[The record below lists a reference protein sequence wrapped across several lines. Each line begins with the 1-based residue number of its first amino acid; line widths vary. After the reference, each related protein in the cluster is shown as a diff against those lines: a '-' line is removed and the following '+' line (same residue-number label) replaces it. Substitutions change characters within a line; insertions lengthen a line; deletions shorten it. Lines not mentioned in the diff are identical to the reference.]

1 MKGIRYIHFMLAL
14 LVSVSM
20 WGQYNP
26 TNPAEPGIYY
36 TLSLQATPSNGGS
49 FNLNT
54 TTTYS
59 EGTRVSIR
67 AYTNTN
73 YTFVGWEM
81 DGEIY
86 STSSSIT
93 YIMPAR
99 NVKLIALYKYT
110 PSSPAEPSEPQI
122 PVYSTLFLEASPAAG
137 GYFNINSGNKHEVG
151 TTVSVRAYSNSNYVF
166 KNWTEDGVVVS
177 TTASFN
183 YTMKSGNP
191 KLTAN
196 YVYNPSTPSEPQEP
210 VLTHKLYLKSNP
222 AAGGYFNISSGNSHS
237 DGSSVYLCAYSN
249 QWYSFE
255 NWTDENGEVIST
267 SNSFNYTM
275 PSKDNTLTA
284 NYSYKYNP
292 SNPGE
297 PSEPTDNGVNIYGM
311 TESGIRSQQIAYPI
325 HLENSIE
332 VKEMKV
338 DMQFPESFV
347 VNTEDI
353 RLASRAI
360 GHDAEVTDLG
370 DNTFR
375 IYIKGD
381 LVFSGNNGKLFE
393 VLVTIPQN
401 AVTALCYPVTLTHGI
416 IIGTDGSQ
424 TSVSVRSGNIFV
436 TKVSED
442 GLYAR
447 FGFDKLLNRV
457 QFNNMSSDKAVSY
470 EWDFGDG
477 STSTEPN
484 PMHVY
489 ETPGLYDVALTSYGN
504 SGEDVAQMTVLVND
518 STYWN
523 VGGTLVLSSQKGNV
537 RHFESIESLLSLVS
551 AADIIENLTIGVQA
565 GENYSI
571 AATDENV
578 ALFEE
583 LDSRLREKGL
593 SLNIKT
599 IGEGDIPVFALG
611 ETGDSISDRM
621 ISVWNSLGETTL
633 SSDVLMMLCGIDYNP
648 SAIHDIADQTIN
660 SGDNTKEMNLQA
672 ISNKLTFTWEQT
684 TEYEEDSV
692 LGSMSEGS
700 GNIPSMII
708 DNVNLESVTLVYHI
722 VGTYN
727 ERQFCDFEK
736 MITVLPGTSVMSQE
750 EWDNLLQLR
759 QELILCGWQSPWDM
773 SGGREGELTFEGV
786 EIERGHVVGLD
797 LSNQSL
803 HGEIPASAFTFPRLT
818 SLSLANNNFMGD
830 IGSISSIEGISS
842 RLETLDVS
850 YNSLSEVSVK
860 LPQTIKILNLCA
872 QAPDLVLELDVNN
885 IDVAATVSRLPSIFR
900 YDHAAQTWSET
911 PKIRLTDY
919 CPATPIDGAKWEMIL
934 DATGEETVVSCPS
947 SSNVY
952 RGQNGDS
959 IYVSYPSA
967 STEVKNSYCLATF
980 TFSDGD
986 VNFSGNVEVDDLQ
999 TMVLYM
1005 FGEYSA
1011 KPFNFTAANLYK
1023 DGTVNVQDII
1033 RMVSLLLDSAVATSD
1048 NRTLSKAAGVTGSDV
1063 CLYIIDNIVYMDA
1076 TKPIAAIHIASNG
1089 DIDWD
1094 FNQYGLTQSSNSNG
1108 VVAYSLNGMT
1118 MPTGMLKVGCLNGE
1132 GGVLYASASDVH
1144 AKAVGV
1150 SFVNHDTTGI
1160 KGVSSDMQDDSTYAI
1175 DGTRSQKSH
1184 KGIIIEKRNNRHVKV
1199 IKK

>member
-1 MKGIRYIHFMLAL
+1 MKGIRFILFMLTL
-14 LVSVSM
+14 LLSVSM

-26 TNPAEPGIYY
+26 TNPAEPGVYY
-36 TLSLQATPSNGGS
+36 TLTLQATPSNGGS

-59 EGTRVSIR
+59 EGTSVSIR

-110 PSSPAEPSEPQI
+110 PSSPAEPSEPNF

-137 GYFNINSGNKHEVG
+137 GYFNISSGNKYEVG
-151 TTVSVRAYSNSNYVF
+151 TSVSVRAYANSNYVF
-166 KNWTEDGVVVS
+166 KNWTEDGEVVS

-183 YTMKSGNP
+183 YTIKAGNP

-196 YVYNPSTPSEPQEP
+196 YVYNPSSPSEPQEP

-222 AAGGYFNISSGNSHS
+222 AAGGYFNISSGNSYS
-237 DGSSVYLCAYSN
+237 DGASVYLCAYSN
-249 QWYSFE
+249 QWYSFV
-255 NWTDENGEVIST
+255 NWTDENGEIVST
-267 SNSFNYTM
+267 SNSFYYTM
-275 PSKDNTLTA
+275 PAKDNTLTA

-292 SNPGE
+292 ANPDE
-297 PSEPTDNGVNIYGM
+297 PSEPADNGVNIYGM
-311 TESGIRSQQIAYPI
+311 TESGIRSQQVAYPI
-325 HLENSIE
+325 HLENSTE

-338 DMQFPESFV
+338 DMHFPEGFV

-370 DNTFR
+370 DNTYR

-381 LVFSGNNGKLFE
+381 LVFSGNNGKMFE
-393 VLVTIPQN
+393 VLVTIPQD
-401 AVTALCYPVTLTHGI
+401 AVTARSYPVTLTHGV

-457 QFNNMSSDKAVSY
+457 QFNNMSSDKAVRY

-477 STSTEPN
+477 STSTEQN

-518 STYWN
+518 SIYWN
-523 VGGTLVLSSQKGNV
+523 VGGTLVLSSQKGNI

-551 AADIIENLTIGVQA
+551 AADITENLTIGVQA

-571 AATDENV
+571 AATDENID
-578 ALFEE
+578 LFEN

-593 SLNIKT
+593 SLTIRT
-599 IGEGDIPVFALG
+599 IGEGDVPVFAIG
-611 ETGDSISDRM
+611 DTGDTISDRM
-621 ISVWNSLGETTL
+621 LTVWNSLGETTT

-648 SAIHDIADQTIN
+648 SAIHGIADQTIN
-660 SGDNTKEMNLQA
+660 SGDSSKEIDLQT
-672 ISNKLTFTWEQT
+672 ISNQLTFTWEQT
-684 TEYEEDSV
+684 TEYEEESV
-692 LGSMSEGS
+692 FGCLSEGS
-700 GNIPSMII
+700 GNIPSMMI
-708 DNVNLESVTLVYHI
+708 DNVNPDSVTLVYHI
-722 VGTYN
+722 VGTGN
-727 ERQFCDFEK
+727 KRQFCEFEK
-736 MITVLPGTSVMSQE
+736 MITVRPGTSVMSQE
-750 EWDNLLQLR
+750 EWDILSQLR
-759 QELILCGWQSPWDM
+759 QELISCGWQTPWDM

-786 EIERGHVVGLD
+786 NIERGHVVGID

-803 HGEIPASAFTFPRLT
+803 HGELPTSAFTFPRLI
-818 SLSLANNNFMGD
+818 SLSFANNNFTGD
-830 IGSISSIEGISS
+830 IGSISSIEGLSS
-842 RLETLDVS
+842 RLESLDVS
-850 YNSLSEVSVK
+850 HNALSEVSVT
-860 LPQTIKILNLCA
+860 LPQTITTLNLCA

-911 PKIRLTDY
+911 PKLRLTDY
-919 CPATPIDGAKWEMIL
+919 CPATPINGAKWEMTL

-947 SSNVY
+947 SNNVY

-967 STEVKNSYCLATF
+967 SAEVKNCYCLTTF

-986 VNFSGNVEVDDLQ
+986 VNFNGNVEVDDLQ
-999 TMVLYM
+999 AMVLYM

-1011 KPFNFTAANLYK
+1011 KPFNFTAANLYQ
-1023 DGTVNVQDII
+1023 DGIVNVQDII
-1033 RMVSLLLDSAVATSD
+1033 RMVSLLLDSAVPTSD
-1048 NRTLSKAAGVTGSDV
+1048 SRTPAKATYVTGSDV
-1063 CLYIIDNIVYMDA
+1063 CLYIMGNIVYMNA
-1076 TKPIAAIHIASNG
+1076 TKPISAIHIASNG

-1094 FNQYGLTQSSNSNG
+1094 FSQYGLTQSSNSNG

-1118 MPTGMLKVGCLNGE
+1118 LPTGMLKIGCLNGE
-1132 GGVLYASASDVH
+1132 GRLHYASASDVQ
-1144 AKAVGV
+1144 ANAVKV

-1160 KGVSSDMQDDSTYAI
+1160 KGVSSDVEEDSTYII
-1175 DGTRSQKSH
+1175 DGTRRQKSH

-1199 IKK
+1199 IKR